1 MTRLEGDYDG
11 PTDLGEPLP
20 AEPVIVFAGRHIPE
34 KRVTAL
40 VPAFLE
46 ARKAI
51 PELRMEIFGDGPD
64 RPEVLR
70 QVAEHGLED
79 VVDVPGFVPEE
90 RIDAALRRALCLVLP
105 SRREGYGLV
114 VIEAAARGVPV
125 GRRSVGRT
133 TRHSSLSMPRT
144 GSSRTRAI
152 PRRWPLRSSRSEIAE
167 NDLRVSA
174 RRWFVDHREALGIGS
189 SIDRVFRAYA
199 KGRCSETPLA
209 VR

>member
-1 MTRLEGDYDG
+1 
-11 PTDLGEPLP
+11 
-20 AEPVIVFAGRHIPE
+20 
-34 KRVTAL
+34 

-46 ARKAI
+46 ARKHI

-114 VIEAAARGVPV
+114 VLEAAARGVP
-125 GRRSVGRT
+125 SVVVAGDDNAAVELVEDGINGFV
-133 TRHSSLSMPRT
+133 SASGAAADL
-144 GSSRTRAI
+144 GSCVAEVVRAGNRLRGSTRAWFTERCDRLTI
-152 PRRWPLRSSRSEIAE
+152 ESSVAAIADSYRR
-167 NDLRVSA
+167 
-174 RRWFVDHREALGIGS
+174 G
-189 SIDRVFRAYA
+189 
-199 KGRCSETPLA
+199 
-209 VR
+209 

>member
-1 MTRLEGDYDG
+1 MSDDSVSSRVERSITRLEGIYDG

-34 KRVTAL
+34 KRVTAI

-46 ARKAI
+46 ARKRS

-114 VIEAAARGVPV
+114 VIEAAARGTPSVV
-125 GRRSVGRT
+125 VRGGQRGSRARQRR
-133 TRHSSLSMPRT
+133 RT
-144 GSSRTRAI
+144 GSSRTRVT
-152 PRRWPLRSSRSEIAE
+152 PRR
-167 NDLRVSA
+167 
-174 RRWFVDHREALGIGS
+174 
-189 SIDRVFRAYA
+189 
-199 KGRCSETPLA
+199 
-209 VR
+209 